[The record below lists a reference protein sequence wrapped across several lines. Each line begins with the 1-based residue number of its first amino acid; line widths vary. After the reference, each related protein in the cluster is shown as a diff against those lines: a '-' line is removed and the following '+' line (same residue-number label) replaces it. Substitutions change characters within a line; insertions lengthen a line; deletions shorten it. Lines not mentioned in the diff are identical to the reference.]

1 MMYDPAMVA
10 ALRGQGGVTQPG
22 TQMPGRN
29 SQAGAGMVQQQ
40 TMDTSGFDN
49 ALGMLAGKGVKKYK
63 ARNASPGAGVGPSG
77 MEGLISPQA
86 PSSSNPA
93 GGFEALMGKY
103 SGGLLPA
110 AMGGGGKDGLMGLL
124 PMLLRK

>member
-40 TMDTSGFDN
+40 
-49 ALGMLAGKGVKKYK
+49 
-63 ARNASPGAGVGPSG
+63 
-77 MEGLISPQA
+77 
-86 PSSSNPA
+86 
-93 GGFEALMGKY
+93 
-103 SGGLLPA
+103 